1 MVHDERRSTT
11 SDLTRF
17 RRKSMAGEVADELRR
32 RILAGEIA
40 EGVQLMQEQLAAEFG
55 ISKVP
60 IREALFQLEA
70 EGFVV
75 QQFHRGAVVA
85 GLSPTQIMEL
95 FELRTQI
102 EVWLLGVAMPVAT
115 SEDMATAREFA
126 DLFEKTDD
134 PVVAWDYNWRMHE
147 ALYLPA
153 GKPFII
159 DHLKKL
165 HSQTARYVRVQYSL
179 ALDKT
184 KTVEEHT
191 RLLELYEQKSSK
203 AKTCLR
209 DHILDAATKLTKR
222 LAEIKEAPE
231 TSRKA

>member
-1 MVHDERRSTT
+1 MVENERGSGTGN
-11 SDLTRF
+11 TRF

-32 RILAGEIA
+32 KILAGEID
-40 EGVQLMQEQLAAEFG
+40 EGAQLMQEQLAAEFG

-70 EGFVV
+70 EGFVL
-75 QQFHRGAVVA
+75 QHFHRGAVVA
-85 GLSPTQIMEL
+85 SLSPAQIMEL
-95 FELRTQI
+95 FELRAQI
-102 EVWLLGVAMPVAT
+102 EVWLLTLAMPVAT
-115 SEDMATAREFA
+115 EQSTAQAREYA
-126 DLFEKTDD
+126 ELFEKTED
-134 PVVAWDYNWRMHE
+134 PVVAWDYNWRLHE
-147 ALYLPA
+147 GLYLPA

-184 KTVEEHT
+184 KTVGEHE
-191 RLLELYEQKSSK
+191 LLLQLYGTKSPK

-209 DHILDAATKLTKR
+209 DHILNAATKLTKR
-222 LAEIKEAPE
+222 LIEIKEN
-231 TSRKA
+231 RKTTAAE

>member
-1 MVHDERRSTT
+1 MVHNERDLPAGGSTR
-11 SDLTRF
+11 L

-32 RILAGEIA
+32 RILAGEVD
-40 EGVQLMQEQLAAEFG
+40 EGAQLMQEQLAAEFG

-70 EGFVV
+70 EGFVL

-85 GLSPTQIMEL
+85 SLSPAQIMEL

-102 EVWLLGVAMPVAT
+102 EVWLLGLAMPVAT
-115 SEDMATAREFA
+115 GKDVAAAREFA
-126 DLFEKTDD
+126 DLFDKTED
-134 PVVAWDYNWRMHE
+134 PVVAWDYNWRLHE

-153 GKPFII
+153 AKPFII

-184 KTVEEHT
+184 KTVDEHA
-191 RLLELYEQKSSK
+191 RLLELYEDKSQK

-222 LAEIKEAPE
+222 LAEIKEARERP
-231 TSRKA
+231 A

>member
-1 MVHDERRSTT
+1 MVHNERNSPAGGV
-11 SDLTRF
+11 TRL

-32 RILAGEIA
+32 RILAGEID
-40 EGVQLMQEQLAAEFG
+40 EGAQLMQEQLAAEFG

-70 EGFVV
+70 EGFVL

-85 GLSPTQIMEL
+85 SLSPAQIMEL

-102 EVWLLGVAMPVAT
+102 EVWLLGLAMPVAT
-115 SEDMATAREFA
+115 QEDVAAAREFA
-126 DLFEKTDD
+126 DLFDKTDD
-134 PVVAWDYNWRMHE
+134 PVVAWDYNWRLHE

-153 GKPFII
+153 SKPFII

-184 KTVEEHT
+184 KTVDEHA
-191 RLLELYEQKSSK
+191 RLLELYEQKSPK

-222 LAEIKEAPE
+222 LAEIKEAPD
-231 TSRKA
+231 KPA